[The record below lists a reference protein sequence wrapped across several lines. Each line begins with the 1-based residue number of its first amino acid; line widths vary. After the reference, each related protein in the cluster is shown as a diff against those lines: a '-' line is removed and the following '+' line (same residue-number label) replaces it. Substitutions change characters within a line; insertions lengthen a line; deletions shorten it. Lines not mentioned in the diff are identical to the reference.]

1 MKILRRLGV
10 ALIACGMAGAAGVA
24 RASAG
29 DSAADAHPA
38 QGPHRGSLIEFGDED
53 FHAELV
59 HDDSTDTITIY
70 VLDKEARRAVP
81 VTTRTVT
88 LDIRAAGR
96 SHRYTLVANVRGTEG
111 FGAASVFTASDN
123 LLCQLLDVDG
133 VSARLTIEIDGKS
146 FVGQL
151 GKHAHQ
157 EDMD

>member
-1 MKILRRLGV
+1 MKILRALGV
-10 ALIACGMAGAAGVA
+10 ALIACGMAGAEGVA
-24 RASAG
+24 NASTG

-38 QGPHRGSLIEFGDED
+38 EGPHRGSLIELGDEE

-59 HDDSTDTITIY
+59 HDEDTDTITIY
-70 VLDKEARRAVP
+70 VLDKEAPKAMP
-81 VTTRTVT
+81 VTARTVT

-96 SHRYTLVANVRGTEG
+96 SHRYTLVAKVRGTEG
-111 FGAASVFTASDN
+111 FGATSVFAASDN

-146 FVGQL
+146 FVGKL
-151 GKHAHQ
+151 GKHAHR

>member
-1 MKILRRLGV
+1 MKTLWVLGV
-10 ALIACGMAGAAGVA
+10 ALIACGMAGVA
-24 RASAG
+24 TASAG
-29 DSAADAHPA
+29 DSATDAHPA
-38 QGPHRGSLIEFGDED
+38 QGPHRGSLIEFGDEE

-70 VLDKEARRAVP
+70 VLDKKARRAVP
-81 VTTRTVT
+81 VTARTVT

>member
-1 MKILRRLGV
+1 M
-10 ALIACGMAGAAGVA
+10 
-24 RASAG
+24 
-29 DSAADAHPA
+29 
-38 QGPHRGSLIEFGDED
+38 
-53 FHAELV
+53 
-59 HDDSTDTITIY
+59 
-70 VLDKEARRAVP
+70 P
-81 VTTRTVT
+81 VTARTVT